1 VTNTDAASGSR
12 DLAQTEAGH
21 SRIFDFQDAWSAK
34 ASMSFGDWV
43 ALVAKT
49 FYESRLTLEGA
60 ARRVRATSAELQAV
74 LSLAGLEDDD
84 LQLLS
89 KAAPAKTT
97 WFLFAGANPEGV
109 RAGVEALQEANP
121 GESPFAIVDQA
132 IHDVMGPDSME
143 RVAALP
149 GRVLGHMSTKAKQ
162 YDLLYPKARSF
173 LVNMSKSKTAGRTL
187 TQKQVGYLHDVL
199 SMLVDGGAITRSSP
213 DGDQEMCDAVLDALG
228 Q

>member
-1 VTNTDAASGSR
+1 MSTDAT
-12 DLAQTEAGH
+12 AQEERQTAPDGGH
-21 SRIFDFQDAWSAK
+21 SRIFDFQDAWAAK

-60 ARRVRATSAELQAV
+60 ARRIRVTAAELQAV

-89 KAAPAKTT
+89 KAIPPKTT
-97 WFLFAGANPEGV
+97 WFLFAGASSEGV
-109 RAGVEALQEANP
+109 QAGVEALQKASAAD
-121 GESPFAIVDQA
+121 SPFAIVEQA
-132 IHDVMGPDSME
+132 IRDAMGPDSME

-149 GRVLGHMSTKAKQ
+149 GRVLGHMASKAKQ

-173 LVNMSKSKTAGRTL
+173 LVNMAKSKSAGRTL
-187 TQKQVGYLHDVL
+187 TQKQVAYLHDVL
-199 SMLVDGGAITRSSP
+199 NMLVDGGAIARSSP
-213 DGDQEMCDAVLDALG
+213 DGDQEQCDAVLEALG
-228 Q
+228 R